1 MVFRRWDPGNQWRI
15 QVRVD
20 LCQDDKIRVT
30 WNRQGYMVTRV
41 LPKSLRDFS
50 DSRRIYW
57 YTGKIGIDRL
67 RLSLRG
73 TSQEELG
80 RSCRGSKT
88 KISPFGNIQGD
99 PHEEGEIQ
107 ENVLRSVQKGDD
119 QITKPI
125 PSVAQLET
133 NLAQTDPTEVIMNF
147 VEMENGLVL
156 ANKALEVDVKV
167 LDEDVMEVSEEH
179 VNMEK
184 TGENEGI
191 DNDFKNLT
199 DGEEKDKS
207 LDGASGVA
215 EKNNSIE
222 NVDQLKKGKKLWE
235 QFVIVDF
242 FVSNVLILKIDEVG
256 ELFEEVRGTQKK
268 NVTSLI
274 LKQSYIS
281 PKTCKVEE
289 VS

>member
-1 MVFRRWDPGNQWRI
+1 
-15 QVRVD
+15 
-20 LCQDDKIRVT
+20 
-30 WNRQGYMVTRV
+30 MVTRV

-50 DSRRIYW
+50 DSRRIFW
-57 YTGKIGIDRL
+57 YTGKTGIDRL

-80 RSCRGSKT
+80 RSCRGSKRE
-88 KISPFGNIQGD
+88 ISPLCNIRKE

-107 ENVLRSVQKGDD
+107 DNVLRSVQKGEE

-147 VEMENGLVL
+147 VEMENGLEL
-156 ANKALEVDVKV
+156 ANKALEVGAKV
-167 LDEDVMEVSEEH
+167 LDEDVME
-179 VNMEK
+179 

-191 DNDFKNLT
+191 DNDFQNLM

-215 EKNNSIE
+215 EENNSIE

-235 QFVIVDF
+235 QFVIE
-242 FVSNVLILKIDEVG
+242 NVYLHRLKPKLESHMHTLITIVGIILILWALIDGVMNIVIG
-256 ELFEEVRGTQKK
+256 TNEL
-268 NVTSLI
+268 
-274 LKQSYIS
+274 S
-281 PKTCKVEE
+281 P
-289 VS
+289 

>member
-41 LPKSLRDFS
+41 LPKLLRDFS

-88 KISPFGNIQGD
+88 KISPFCNIQGD

-167 LDEDVMEVSEEH
+167 LDEDVME
-179 VNMEK
+179 
-184 TGENEGI
+184 
-191 DNDFKNLT
+191 
-199 DGEEKDKS
+199 EKDKS

-242 FVSNVLILKIDEVG
+242 FVSNVLVSSLSIFV
-256 ELFEEVRGTQKK
+256 LFFIFSLFFFGLIMLVSSLSKMKYWNK
-268 NVTSLI
+268 NGYMLI
-274 LKQSYIS
+274 IIGYFL
-281 PKTCKVEE
+281 
-289 VS
+289 

>member
-107 ENVLRSVQKGDD
+107 ENVLRSVQKG
-119 QITKPI
+119 
-125 PSVAQLET
+125 
-133 NLAQTDPTEVIMNF
+133 
-147 VEMENGLVL
+147 G
-156 ANKALEVDVKV
+156 
-167 LDEDVMEVSEEH
+167 
-179 VNMEK
+179 
-184 TGENEGI
+184 
-191 DNDFKNLT
+191 
-199 DGEEKDKS
+199 
-207 LDGASGVA
+207 
-215 EKNNSIE
+215 
-222 NVDQLKKGKKLWE
+222 
-235 QFVIVDF
+235 
-242 FVSNVLILKIDEVG
+242 
-256 ELFEEVRGTQKK
+256 
-268 NVTSLI
+268 
-274 LKQSYIS
+274 
-281 PKTCKVEE
+281 
-289 VS
+289 

>member
-88 KISPFGNIQGD
+88 KISPFCNIQGD

-107 ENVLRSVQKGDD
+107 ENVLRSVQKGED

-167 LDEDVMEVSEEH
+167 LDEDVMEVSEEQ

-215 EKNNSIE
+215 EENNSIE

-242 FVSNVLILKIDEVG
+242 FVSNVLVSSLSIFV
-256 ELFEEVRGTQKK
+256 LFFIF
-268 NVTSLI
+268 SLFF
-274 LKQSYIS
+274 LG
-281 PKTCKVEE
+281 
-289 VS
+289 